1 MILSL
6 MNETLINPVND
17 TGIDVDALLFCKL
30 LSYAYLSNAQTPLCI
45 RHGIT
50 LASELECHSWSPL
63 TRQHNNLESHKSMA
77 KKIMKMSGM
86 QLIPTFYPVIAAQAI
101 LFKIVLSYP
110 TADFHFMNFLMNLN
124 LYGNGCIKVFRD
136 SIFRLRG
143 ISDKFVFL
151 DGFNAEEMVSSF
163 VFAETFPFPLCP
175 NDEEGMTIA
184 KKVMLKRWSGGKTI
198 LEQHRCNEDTV
209 LGSYNDR
216 VVTCMFGEKAHIY
229 AGLIDQVV
237 PHFSGMHPEIWVSS
251 SKRHCKTIGDNN
263 NIIDVLL
270 KMCFM
275 FSFAKANPVFPVHIL
290 CNPIMC
296 LKDLSEE
303 YGINVKE
310 MLKTPH
316 EFNGNQLEYLRKTFY
331 DNIPNI
337 RSVLPDG
344 KERKM
349 KSYYFMKDYGLTEAG
364 YGYVGELLKFS
375 QPASKEI
382 RDMMAENRKNTIE
395 VKSRYEKELENQ
407 QMSANLIA
415 RIANMTYAQKEREY
429 QQRSARSTAGHATRN
444 ANMTDVQKE
453 LKSQRHR
460 ASGKAAH
467 ANRTKEQRT
476 ASGKAGHATRDANM
490 TDASKADEQKELKYR
505 QRSERAKAG
514 HATRREREKKWK
526 RKV

>member
-1 MILSL
+1 MQP
-6 MNETLINPVND
+6 LIAGFLAEDFEKFPIEQDPAPSVQP
-17 TGIDVDALLFCKL
+17 LLIAGFLVENLQKL
-30 LSYAYLSNAQTPLCI
+30 LAFQDAAKILADYAKLSSKEQNEKFSDTLRKIHQSTIDCDQYLDFVKKTHPNRSDIDDQQKGDRLQNVILRSVITELLSAGNPFCLLQLDDTDFKRVQWNEVSFTEKQTGETDVEFFIRRISKFLDPKIRHLFLDSEYLNRNQGSEQKVFHPIIVTLLCI

-50 LASELECHSWSPL
+50 LACELECHSWSPL
-63 TRQHNNLESHKSMA
+63 TRQHNNLESHKSLA

-110 TADFHFMNFLMNLN
+110 TADFHFMNFLMNLD

-184 KKVMLKRWSGGKTI
+184 KKVMLERWSGGKTI
-198 LEQHRCNEDTV
+198 LEQHRCNEDNV

-216 VVTCMFGEKAHIY
+216 VVTCMFGKKTYKY
-229 AGLIDQVV
+229 ATTIGQAK
-237 PHFSGMHPEIWVSS
+237 PHFSGMHPEMWTTS

-296 LKDLSEE
+296 LKNMVS
-303 YGINVKE
+303 
-310 MLKTPH
+310 M
-316 EFNGNQLEYLRKTFY
+316 
-331 DNIPNI
+331 
-337 RSVLPDG
+337 
-344 KERKM
+344 
-349 KSYYFMKDYGLTEAG
+349 
-364 YGYVGELLKFS
+364 
-375 QPASKEI
+375 SK
-382 RDMMAENRKNTIE
+382 RC
-395 VKSRYEKELENQ
+395 
-407 QMSANLIA
+407 
-415 RIANMTYAQKEREY
+415 
-429 QQRSARSTAGHATRN
+429 
-444 ANMTDVQKE
+444 
-453 LKSQRHR
+453 
-460 ASGKAAH
+460 
-467 ANRTKEQRT
+467 
-476 ASGKAGHATRDANM
+476 
-490 TDASKADEQKELKYR
+490 
-505 QRSERAKAG
+505 
-514 HATRREREKKWK
+514 
-526 RKV
+526 